1 MEIHKT
7 AHWPEDPYRELD
19 FYTAEDE
26 SLFCD
31 RSAEVADCIQ
41 LFSQYQTKVLLLHGS
56 SGSGKSSFL
65 GAGLIPHLKR
75 VADPPGYAFL
85 REHDGV
91 IRCTNDPV
99 RVIAQRV
106 LGAVAATATDTIVQ
120 SRPIRQLQESAP
132 LLSDDVVASASS
144 TSLVEPLLNTLSL
157 LRLIV
162 GKTVVLV
169 VDQAEEVLTHS
180 HSKDCT
186 EAFFRFIEE
195 VYLRDFDVRLIIAL
209 RTEYYGRFRNHL
221 RIRDRYRA
229 LPVDCGL
236 ELYLL
241 ASLRDP
247 EILTHA
253 LDWPASNGQR
263 NYGFCFGPGA
273 LRTIVDDV
281 LAVIPE
287 TASVTPALQ
296 VVCATLTRDRNLEH
310 PITVTAGQYWALG
323 GFGRIVDGFIDSA
336 VIRAI
341 RQPAHPLR
349 SARAA
354 IGVSDSLT
362 DRWRSVLVEM
372 VSEQGGGV
380 VVAIPR
386 SETDLIRAARSHGL
400 TGKIASALRAMA
412 DGRGAILRL
421 MGTEADPAYILK
433 HDTLALRLARWNQQQ
448 VGVRR
453 LRRKV
458 IYAGCAG
465 VAICVAAAGSFLAAS
480 FSSLSAHNASIRL
493 RNNFAEHEPGGR
505 AERSLMVLVANLAE
519 TRSRQGLADRLYR
532 SPVHEESEAALRRT
546 LLRTPWFHGRFAAAG
561 MNTDGTELALLDR
574 GQDTVR
580 VLTFPDG
587 IVDET
592 PRDHFRLLRLSQPDE
607 GSSGATEP
615 PRKGQT
621 SIPTVVGFV
630 SGLGPTVV
638 RDEQALHWVN
648 QTANSYS
655 LTPRVADLG
664 DQGRLRYEIVGG
676 AIHAM
681 HRGQRR
687 EDSLVRIARLDRAAL
702 ENNGPTKAP
711 LLLEFRTTGFQQP
724 GPLFDNTTSIGRH
737 VRISETPAPP
747 ETDRSLP
754 RDPTDNWS
762 ESPGRGEPCA
772 LTLSVRNASGHGIAN
787 IPAIQALTRQQ
798 EPNKPHL
805 TMAFATGDEATLAFK
820 SSGPSFYLRN
830 FSSSS
835 SRFGLPDDRPRRITL
850 AADTLATEQDDR
862 LLPAQ
867 WPVIHPLFAVAR
879 TKHGWRAAWMVGG
892 GIRAVETDPDFDSD
906 AHHDGKAHEIMSD
919 VLITEQVGVRLTFSN
934 GGRYLVLEQNI
945 PEWRGVDV
953 KIWDLGSARQELINA
968 RTTDETRLTRIA
980 CHAIRE
986 SGSSNTDQLKLFDI
1000 PAAFADPCA
1009 GVP

>member
-1 MEIHKT
+1 M
-7 AHWPEDPYRELD
+7 
-19 FYTAEDE
+19 
-26 SLFCD
+26 
-31 RSAEVADCIQ
+31 
-41 LFSQYQTKVLLLHGS
+41 
-56 SGSGKSSFL
+56 
-65 GAGLIPHLKR
+65 
-75 VADPPGYAFL
+75 
-85 REHDGV
+85 
-91 IRCTNDPV
+91 
-99 RVIAQRV
+99 
-106 LGAVAATATDTIVQ
+106 
-120 SRPIRQLQESAP
+120 
-132 LLSDDVVASASS
+132 
-144 TSLVEPLLNTLSL
+144 EPLLNTLSL

-354 IGVSDSLT
+354 IGVSDLLT

-532 SPVHEESEAALRRT
+532 SPVHEELEAALRRT

-592 PRDHFRLLRLSQPDE
+592 PWDHFRLLRLSQPDE

-630 SGLGPTVV
+630 SGLGRTVV

-655 LTPRVADLG
+655 LTPRVPADLG
-664 DQGRLRYEIVGG
+664 DQGR
-676 AIHAM
+676 
-681 HRGQRR
+681 RGTRPWVARPRDASRSAQRGM
-687 EDSLVRIARLDRAAL
+687 LVRIARLDRAAL

-711 LLLEFRTTGFQQP
+711 PALFEFRTTGFQQP

-762 ESPGRGEPCA
+762 ELPGRGEPCA

-953 KIWDLGSARQELINA
+953 KILGPRFRAAGADQREDH
-968 RTTDETRLTRIA
+968 RRDETDADRVP
-980 CHAIRE
+980 C
-986 SGSSNTDQLKLFDI
+986 DQGVQDHQI
-1000 PAAFADPCA
+1000 PTS
-1009 GVP
+1009 